1 LTTRLSD
8 ISTAAPQLIARA
20 TLNIE
25 TRGAGIVE
33 FTREA
38 ADFLTK
44 AAADD
49 GVLLAFLRH
58 TSASLTIQENAD
70 PDVKRDLMTALAR
83 LAPEDAGW
91 VHDTE
96 GPDDMPAHVKAMLTG
111 ISLHVPVANGRMM
124 LGTWQGLYL
133 VEHRRRPHAREIVL
147 QFVGSRR

>member
-1 LTTRLSD
+1 MTARLAD
-8 ISTAAPQLIARA
+8 IETATPQLIARA
-20 TLNIE
+20 SLHVA

-33 FTREA
+33 FTRDA
-38 ADFLTK
+38 AEFLSK
-44 AAADD
+44 AGAGE

-83 LAPEDAGW
+83 LAPDDAGW

-111 ISLHVPVANGRMM
+111 VSLHVPVAGGRMM

-133 VEHRRRPHAREIVL
+133 VEHRRRPHGREVVL
-147 QFVGSRR
+147 QFLGSKR

>member
-1 LTTRLSD
+1 MTTRLSD
-8 ISTAAPQLIARA
+8 ISTAPPQLIARA

-33 FTREA
+33 FTREV

-133 VEHRRRPHAREIVL
+133 VEHRRRPHAREVVL